1 MTNNFDLFKEYISNE
16 FPNFDKQHDSY
27 FIIEIVRRGKDN
39 PDLPAANYHF
49 KTYYV
54 NRLEDINKFK
64 EEIIT
69 ICNTLKMRAYISINR
84 KSYHQVTLDTAAEYA
99 RRIAG
104 HDYKKPYSIF
114 ESCTGRYLDKS
125 DKRWVVDIDE
135 NLNLEDYISLITEKK
150 IITRVPTHSGIH
162 LITRPF
168 RRDDFFEKLEERG
181 LPKIDILPNH
191 LSLLYEN
198 L

>member
-16 FPNFDKQHDSY
+16 FPNFDKQHDS
-27 FIIEIVRRGKDN
+27 FFTIEIVRRGKDN

-69 ICNTLKMRAYISINR
+69 ICNTLKMRAYISVNR
-84 KSYHQVTLDTAAEYA
+84 KSYHQVTLDTAAEYT

-135 NLNLEDYISLITEKK
+135 NLNPEDYISLITEKK
-150 IITRVPTHSGIH
+150 IIARVPTRSGIH

-168 RRDDFFEKLEERG
+168 RRDDFFEKLEELG

>member
-27 FIIEIVRRGKDN
+27 FTIEIVRRGKDN

-54 NRLEDINKFK
+54 NRLDDINKFK

-69 ICNTLKMRAYISINR
+69 VCNTLNMRAYISINR

-135 NLNLEDYISLITEKK
+135 NLNPEDYISLITEKK
-150 IITRVPTHSGIH
+150 IITRVPTRSGIH

-168 RRDDFFEKLEERG
+168 RRDDFFEKLEELG

>member
-16 FPNFDKQHDSY
+16 FPNFDKQRDSY
-27 FIIEIVRRGKDN
+27 ITIEIVRRGKDN

-49 KTYYV
+49 KTYYI
-54 NRLEDINKFK
+54 NCLEDLNKFK

-69 ICNTLKMRAYISINR
+69 ICNTLKMRAYISVNR

-135 NLNLEDYISLITEKK
+135 NLNPEDYISLITEKK
-150 IITRVPTHSGIH
+150 IITRVPTRSGIH

-168 RRDDFFEKLEERG
+168 RRDDFFEKLEELG